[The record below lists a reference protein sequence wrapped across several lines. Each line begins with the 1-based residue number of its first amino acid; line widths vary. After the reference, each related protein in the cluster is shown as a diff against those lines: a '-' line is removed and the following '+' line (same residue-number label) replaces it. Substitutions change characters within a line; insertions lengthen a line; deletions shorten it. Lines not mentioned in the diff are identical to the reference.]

1 MFKNKNYVYINI
13 YTTLKG
19 VSLMTTFSEK
29 EKIQLLADIVELQTE
44 NNNEID
50 VCNYL
55 TDLFDKYDIK
65 SEILKVNEHRAN
77 IVAEIGNG
85 SPILALSGHM
95 DVVDAGNQDNWSY
108 PPFQLTEKDGKLYGR
123 GTTDMKGG
131 LMALVV
137 SLIELKEQNEL
148 PHGTI
153 RLLATAGEEKEQ
165 EGAKLLADK
174 GYLDDVDS
182 LIIAEP
188 TGSGIYYAHKGSMSC
203 KVTATGKAVHS
214 SVPFIGDNAIDTLLE
229 FYNLFKEKYSELKQQ
244 DTKHELDVAPM
255 FKSLIGKEISEEDAN
270 YASGLTAV
278 CSIINGGKQF
288 NSVPDEASLEFN
300 VRPVPEYDNDF
311 IESFFQNIINDVD
324 SNKLSLDIPSNHR
337 PVTSDKNSKLIT
349 TIKDVASSYVE
360 QDEIF
365 VSALVGAT
373 DASSFLGDNKDNVDL
388 AIFGPGNPL
397 MAHQIDEYIEKDMYL
412 KYIDIFKEA
421 SIQYLKENKN
431 DAVSCPIRVLA
442 VFYCEF

>member
-1 MFKNKNYVYINI
+1 
-13 YTTLKG
+13 
-19 VSLMTTFSEK
+19 MTTFSEK

-148 PHGTI
+148 PRGTI

-421 SIQYLKENKN
+421 SIQYLKEK
-431 DAVSCPIRVLA
+431 
-442 VFYCEF
+442 

>member
-1 MFKNKNYVYINI
+1 
-13 YTTLKG
+13 
-19 VSLMTTFSEK
+19 MTTFSEK
-29 EKIQLLADIVELQTE
+29 EKIQLLADIIELQTE
-44 NNNEID
+44 NNNEIE
-50 VCNYL
+50 VCHYL
-55 TDLFDKYDIK
+55 KNLFDKYDINSK
-65 SEILKVNEHRAN
+65 ILKVNEQRAN
-77 IVAEIGNG
+77 IVAEIGSG

-95 DVVDAGNQDNWSY
+95 DVVDAGNQDNWTY

-123 GTTDMKGG
+123 GTTDMKDG
-131 LMALVV
+131 LMALVIT
-137 SLIELKEQNEL
+137 LIELKEQNQL
-148 PHGTI
+148 PQGTI

-174 GYLDDVDS
+174 GYLDDVDG
-182 LIIAEP
+182 LMIAEP

-229 FYNLFKEKYSELKQQ
+229 FYNQFKEKYSELKKN

-270 YASGLTAV
+270 DASGLTAV

-311 IESFFQNIINDVD
+311 VESFFQNIINDVN
-324 SNKLSLDIPSNHR
+324 SNKLSLEIPSNHR

-349 TIKDVASSYVE
+349 TIKDVASSYIE
-360 QDEIF
+360 QGEIF

-421 SIQYLKENKN
+421 SIQYLKEK
-431 DAVSCPIRVLA
+431 
-442 VFYCEF
+442 

>member
-1 MFKNKNYVYINI
+1 
-13 YTTLKG
+13 
-19 VSLMTTFSEK
+19 MTTFSEK

-55 TDLFDKYDIK
+55 KDLFDKYDIK

-95 DVVDAGNQDNWSY
+95 DVVDAGNQDNWTY
-108 PPFQLTEKDGKLYGR
+108 PPFQLTEKAGKLYGR

-131 LMALVV
+131 LMALVIT
-137 SLIELKEQNEL
+137 LIELKEQNQL
-148 PHGTI
+148 PQGTI

-174 GYLDDVDS
+174 GYLDDVDG

-244 DTKHELDVAPM
+244 ETKHELDVAPM

-421 SIQYLKENKN
+421 SIKYLKEK
-431 DAVSCPIRVLA
+431 
-442 VFYCEF
+442 

>member
-1 MFKNKNYVYINI
+1 
-13 YTTLKG
+13 
-19 VSLMTTFSEK
+19 MTTFSEK

-174 GYLDDVDS
+174 GYLDDVDG

-203 KVTATGKAVHS
+203 KATATGKAVHS

-421 SIQYLKENKN
+421 SIQYLKEK
-431 DAVSCPIRVLA
+431 
-442 VFYCEF
+442 

>member
-1 MFKNKNYVYINI
+1 
-13 YTTLKG
+13 
-19 VSLMTTFSEK
+19 MTTFSEK

-397 MAHQIDEYIEKDMYL
+397 MAHQIDEYIEKDMHL

-421 SIQYLKENKN
+421 SIQYLKEK
-431 DAVSCPIRVLA
+431 
-442 VFYCEF
+442 

>member
-1 MFKNKNYVYINI
+1 
-13 YTTLKG
+13 
-19 VSLMTTFSEK
+19 MTTFSEK

-55 TDLFDKYDIK
+55 KDLFDKYDIK

-95 DVVDAGNQDNWSY
+95 DVVDAGNQDNWTY
-108 PPFQLTEKDGKLYGR
+108 PPFQLTEKAGKLYDR
-123 GTTDMKGG
+123 GTTDMKDG
-131 LMALVV
+131 LMALVIT
-137 SLIELKEQNEL
+137 LIELKEQNQL
-148 PHGTI
+148 PQGTI

-174 GYLDDVDS
+174 GYLDDVDG

-349 TIKDVASSYVE
+349 TIKDVASSYV
-360 QDEIF
+360 DKDDIF

-421 SIQYLKENKN
+421 SIKYLKEK
-431 DAVSCPIRVLA
+431 
-442 VFYCEF
+442 

>member
-1 MFKNKNYVYINI
+1 
-13 YTTLKG
+13 
-19 VSLMTTFSEK
+19 MTTFSEK
-29 EKIQLLADIVELQTE
+29 EKIQLLADIIELQTE
-44 NNNEID
+44 NNNEIE
-50 VCNYL
+50 VCHYL
-55 TDLFDKYDIK
+55 KNLFDKYDINSK
-65 SEILKVNEHRAN
+65 ILKVNEQRAN
-77 IVAEIGNG
+77 IVAEIGSG

-95 DVVDAGNQDNWSY
+95 DVVDAGNQDNWTY

-131 LMALVV
+131 LMALVIT
-137 SLIELKEQNEL
+137 LIELKEQNQL
-148 PHGTI
+148 PQGTI

-174 GYLDDVDS
+174 GYLDDVDG
-182 LIIAEP
+182 LMIAEP

-229 FYNLFKEKYSELKQQ
+229 FYNQFKEKYSELKKN
-244 DTKHELDVAPM
+244 DTKHEFDVAPM

-270 YASGLTAV
+270 DASGLTAV

-311 IESFFQNIINDVD
+311 VESFFQNIINDVN
-324 SNKLSLDIPSNHR
+324 SNKLSLEIPSNHR

-349 TIKDVASSYVE
+349 TIKDVASSYIE
-360 QDEIF
+360 QGEIF

-421 SIQYLKENKN
+421 SIQYLKEK
-431 DAVSCPIRVLA
+431 
-442 VFYCEF
+442 

>member
-1 MFKNKNYVYINI
+1 
-13 YTTLKG
+13 
-19 VSLMTTFSEK
+19 MTTFSEK

-55 TDLFDKYDIK
+55 KDLFDKYDIK

-77 IVAEIGNG
+77 FVAEIGSG

-95 DVVDAGNQDNWSY
+95 DVVDAGNQDNWTY
-108 PPFQLTEKDGKLYGR
+108 PPFQLTEKDDKLYGR

-131 LMALVV
+131 LMALVIA
-137 SLIELKEQNEL
+137 LIELKEQNQL
-148 PHGTI
+148 PQGTI

-174 GYLDDVDS
+174 GYLDDVDG
-182 LIIAEP
+182 LMIAEP

-229 FYNLFKEKYSELKQQ
+229 FYNQFKEKYAELKKN
-244 DTKHELDVAPM
+244 DTKQELDVAPM
-255 FKSLIGKEISEEDAN
+255 FKSLIGKDISEEDAN

-311 IESFFQNIINDVD
+311 IESFFQNIINNVD

-349 TIKDVASSYVE
+349 TIKDVASSYV
-360 QDEIF
+360 DKDDIF

-421 SIQYLKENKN
+421 SIQYLKEK
-431 DAVSCPIRVLA
+431 
-442 VFYCEF
+442 

>member
-1 MFKNKNYVYINI
+1 
-13 YTTLKG
+13 
-19 VSLMTTFSEK
+19 MTTFSEK

-174 GYLDDVDS
+174 GYLDDVDG

-244 DTKHELDVAPM
+244 DTIHELDVAPM

-421 SIQYLKENKN
+421 SIQYLKEK
-431 DAVSCPIRVLA
+431 
-442 VFYCEF
+442 

>member
-1 MFKNKNYVYINI
+1 
-13 YTTLKG
+13 
-19 VSLMTTFSEK
+19 MTTFSEK
-29 EKIQLLADIVELQTE
+29 EKIQLLADIVQLQTE

-174 GYLDDVDS
+174 GYLDDVDG

-421 SIQYLKENKN
+421 SIQYLKEK
-431 DAVSCPIRVLA
+431 
-442 VFYCEF
+442 

>member
-1 MFKNKNYVYINI
+1 
-13 YTTLKG
+13 
-19 VSLMTTFSEK
+19 MTTFSEK

-55 TDLFDKYDIK
+55 KDLFDKYDIK

-77 IVAEIGNG
+77 FVAEIGSG

-95 DVVDAGNQDNWSY
+95 DVVDAGNQDNWTY
-108 PPFQLTEKDGKLYGR
+108 PPFQLTEKDDKLYGR

-131 LMALVV
+131 LTALVIA
-137 SLIELKEQNEL
+137 LIELKEQNQL
-148 PHGTI
+148 PQGTI

-174 GYLDDVDS
+174 GYLDDVDG
-182 LIIAEP
+182 LMIAEP

-229 FYNLFKEKYSELKQQ
+229 FYNQFKEKYAELKKN

-255 FKSLIGKEISEEDAN
+255 FKSLIGKDISEEDAN

-311 IESFFQNIINDVD
+311 IESFFQNIINNVD

-349 TIKDVASSYVE
+349 TIKDVASSYV
-360 QDEIF
+360 DKDDIF

-421 SIQYLKENKN
+421 SIQYLKEK
-431 DAVSCPIRVLA
+431 
-442 VFYCEF
+442 

>member
-1 MFKNKNYVYINI
+1 
-13 YTTLKG
+13 
-19 VSLMTTFSEK
+19 MTNFSEK
-29 EKIQLLADIVELQTE
+29 EKIQLLADIIELQTE
-44 NNNEID
+44 NNNEIE
-50 VCNYL
+50 VCHYL
-55 TDLFDKYDIK
+55 KNLFDKYDINSK
-65 SEILKVNEHRAN
+65 ILKVNEQRAN
-77 IVAEIGNG
+77 IVAEIGSG
-85 SPILALSGHM
+85 SPLLALSGHM
-95 DVVDAGNQDNWSY
+95 DVVDAGNQDNWTY

-131 LMALVV
+131 LMALVIT
-137 SLIELKEQNEL
+137 LIELKEQNQL
-148 PHGTI
+148 PQGTI

-174 GYLDDVDS
+174 GYLDDVDG
-182 LIIAEP
+182 LMIAEP

-229 FYNLFKEKYSELKQQ
+229 FYNQFKEKYSELKKN

-270 YASGLTAV
+270 DASGLTAV

-311 IESFFQNIINDVD
+311 VESFFQNIINDVN
-324 SNKLSLDIPSNHR
+324 SNKLSLEIPSNHR

-349 TIKDVASSYVE
+349 TIKDVASSYIE
-360 QDEIF
+360 QGEIF

-421 SIQYLKENKN
+421 SIQYLKEK
-431 DAVSCPIRVLA
+431 
-442 VFYCEF
+442 

>member
-1 MFKNKNYVYINI
+1 
-13 YTTLKG
+13 
-19 VSLMTTFSEK
+19 MTTFSEK

-55 TDLFDKYDIK
+55 KDLFDKYDIK

-95 DVVDAGNQDNWSY
+95 DVVDAGNQDNWTY
-108 PPFQLTEKDGKLYGR
+108 PPFQLTEKAGKLYDR

-131 LMALVV
+131 LMALVIT
-137 SLIELKEQNEL
+137 LIELKEQNQL
-148 PHGTI
+148 PQGTI

-174 GYLDDVDS
+174 GYLDDVDG

-349 TIKDVASSYVE
+349 TIKDVASSYV
-360 QDEIF
+360 DKDDIF

-421 SIQYLKENKN
+421 SIKYLKEK
-431 DAVSCPIRVLA
+431 
-442 VFYCEF
+442 

>member
-1 MFKNKNYVYINI
+1 
-13 YTTLKG
+13 
-19 VSLMTTFSEK
+19 MTTFSEK

-55 TDLFDKYDIK
+55 KDLFDKYDIK

-95 DVVDAGNQDNWSY
+95 DVVDAGNQDNWTY
-108 PPFQLTEKDGKLYGR
+108 PPFQLTEKAGKLYGR

-131 LMALVV
+131 LMALVIT
-137 SLIELKEQNEL
+137 LIELKEQNQL
-148 PHGTI
+148 PQGTI

-174 GYLDDVDS
+174 GYLDDVDG

-288 NSVPDEASLEFN
+288 NSVPVEASLEFN

-421 SIQYLKENKN
+421 SIKYLKEK
-431 DAVSCPIRVLA
+431 
-442 VFYCEF
+442 

>member
-1 MFKNKNYVYINI
+1 
-13 YTTLKG
+13 
-19 VSLMTTFSEK
+19 MTTFSEK

-95 DVVDAGNQDNWSY
+95 DVVDAGNQDNWTY
-108 PPFQLTEKDGKLYGR
+108 PPFQLTEKAGKLYGR

-131 LMALVV
+131 LMALVIT
-137 SLIELKEQNEL
+137 LIELKEQNQL
-148 PHGTI
+148 PQGTI

-174 GYLDDVDS
+174 GYLDDVDG

-311 IESFFQNIINDVD
+311 IESFFQNIINNVD

-349 TIKDVASSYVE
+349 TIKDVASSYV
-360 QDEIF
+360 DKDDIF

-421 SIQYLKENKN
+421 SIKYLKEK
-431 DAVSCPIRVLA
+431 
-442 VFYCEF
+442 

>member
-1 MFKNKNYVYINI
+1 
-13 YTTLKG
+13 
-19 VSLMTTFSEK
+19 MTTFSEK
-29 EKIQLLADIVELQTE
+29 EKIQLLADIIELQTE
-44 NNNEID
+44 NNNEIE
-50 VCNYL
+50 VCHYL
-55 TDLFDKYDIK
+55 KNLFDKYDINSK
-65 SEILKVNEHRAN
+65 ILKVNEQRAN
-77 IVAEIGNG
+77 IVAEIGSG

-95 DVVDAGNQDNWSY
+95 DVVDAGNQDNWTY

-131 LMALVV
+131 LMALVIT
-137 SLIELKEQNEL
+137 LIELKEQNQL
-148 PHGTI
+148 PQGTI

-174 GYLDDVDS
+174 GYLDDVDG
-182 LIIAEP
+182 LMIAEP

-229 FYNLFKEKYSELKQQ
+229 FYNQFKEKYSELKKN

-270 YASGLTAV
+270 DASGLTAV

-311 IESFFQNIINDVD
+311 VESFFQNIINDVNT
-324 SNKLSLDIPSNHR
+324 NKLSLEIPSNHR

-349 TIKDVASSYVE
+349 TIKDVASSYIE
-360 QDEIF
+360 QGEIF

-421 SIQYLKENKN
+421 SIQYLKEK
-431 DAVSCPIRVLA
+431 
-442 VFYCEF
+442 

>member
-1 MFKNKNYVYINI
+1 
-13 YTTLKG
+13 
-19 VSLMTTFSEK
+19 MTTFSEK

-214 SVPFIGDNAIDTLLE
+214 SVPFIGDNANDTLLE

-421 SIQYLKENKN
+421 SIQYLKEK
-431 DAVSCPIRVLA
+431 
-442 VFYCEF
+442 

>member
-1 MFKNKNYVYINI
+1 
-13 YTTLKG
+13 
-19 VSLMTTFSEK
+19 MTTFSEK
-29 EKIQLLADIVELQTE
+29 EKVQLLADIVELQTE

-55 TDLFDKYDIK
+55 KNLFDKYNIK

-77 IVAEIGNG
+77 IVAEIGYG

-95 DVVDAGNQDNWSY
+95 DVVDAGNHDNWSY

-174 GYLDDVDS
+174 GYLDDVDG

-229 FYNLFKEKYSELKQQ
+229 FYNLFKEKYSELKKQ

-288 NSVPDEASLEFN
+288 NSVPDESSLEFN

-311 IESFFQNIINDVD
+311 IEPFFQNIINDVD
-324 SNKLSLDIPSNHR
+324 SQKLSLDIPSNHR

-349 TIKDVASSYVE
+349 TIKDVASSYV
-360 QDEIF
+360 DKDDIF

-421 SIQYLKENKN
+421 SIKYLKEK
-431 DAVSCPIRVLA
+431 
-442 VFYCEF
+442 

>member
-1 MFKNKNYVYINI
+1 
-13 YTTLKG
+13 
-19 VSLMTTFSEK
+19 MTTFSEK

-95 DVVDAGNQDNWSY
+95 DVVDAGNQDNWTY
-108 PPFQLTEKDGKLYGR
+108 PPFQLTEKAGKLYGR

-131 LMALVV
+131 LMALVIT
-137 SLIELKEQNEL
+137 LIELKEQNQL
-148 PHGTI
+148 PQGTI

-174 GYLDDVDS
+174 GYLDDVDG

-229 FYNLFKEKYSELKQQ
+229 FYNQFKEKYSELKKH
-244 DTKHELDVAPM
+244 DTKHELDVALM

-360 QDEIF
+360 QDDIF

-421 SIQYLKENKN
+421 SIQYLKEK
-431 DAVSCPIRVLA
+431 
-442 VFYCEF
+442 

>member
-1 MFKNKNYVYINI
+1 
-13 YTTLKG
+13 
-19 VSLMTTFSEK
+19 MTTFSEK

-55 TDLFDKYDIK
+55 KDLFDKYDIK

-95 DVVDAGNQDNWSY
+95 DVVDAGNQDNWTY
-108 PPFQLTEKDGKLYGR
+108 PPFQLTEKAGKLYGR

-131 LMALVV
+131 LMALVIT
-137 SLIELKEQNEL
+137 LIELKEQNQL
-148 PHGTI
+148 PQGTI

-174 GYLDDVDS
+174 GYLDDVDG

-255 FKSLIGKEISEEDAN
+255 FKSLIGKKISEEDAN

-421 SIQYLKENKN
+421 SIKYLKEK
-431 DAVSCPIRVLA
+431 
-442 VFYCEF
+442 

>member
-1 MFKNKNYVYINI
+1 
-13 YTTLKG
+13 
-19 VSLMTTFSEK
+19 MTTFSEK
-29 EKIQLLADIVELQTE
+29 EKIQLLADIIELQTE
-44 NNNEID
+44 NNNEIE
-50 VCNYL
+50 VCHYL
-55 TDLFDKYDIK
+55 KNLFDKYDINSK
-65 SEILKVNEHRAN
+65 ILKVNEQRAN
-77 IVAEIGNG
+77 IVAEIGSG

-95 DVVDAGNQDNWSY
+95 DIVDAGNQDNWTY

-131 LMALVV
+131 LMALVIT
-137 SLIELKEQNEL
+137 LIELKEQNQL
-148 PHGTI
+148 PQGTI

-174 GYLDDVDS
+174 GYLDDVDG
-182 LIIAEP
+182 LMIAEP

-229 FYNLFKEKYSELKQQ
+229 FYNQFKEKYSELKKN

-270 YASGLTAV
+270 DASGLTAV

-311 IESFFQNIINDVD
+311 VESFFQNIINDVN
-324 SNKLSLDIPSNHR
+324 SNKLSLEIPSNHR

-349 TIKDVASSYVE
+349 TIKDVASSYIE
-360 QDEIF
+360 QGEIF

-421 SIQYLKENKN
+421 SIQYLKEK
-431 DAVSCPIRVLA
+431 
-442 VFYCEF
+442 

>member
-1 MFKNKNYVYINI
+1 
-13 YTTLKG
+13 
-19 VSLMTTFSEK
+19 MTTFSEK

-55 TDLFDKYDIK
+55 KDLFDKYDIK

-95 DVVDAGNQDNWSY
+95 DVVDAGNQDNWTY
-108 PPFQLTEKDGKLYGR
+108 PPFQLTEKAGKLYGR

-131 LMALVV
+131 LMALVIT
-137 SLIELKEQNEL
+137 LIELKEQNQL
-148 PHGTI
+148 PQGTI

-174 GYLDDVDS
+174 GYLDDVDG

-270 YASGLTAV
+270 YASGLTTV

-421 SIQYLKENKN
+421 SIKYLKEK
-431 DAVSCPIRVLA
+431 
-442 VFYCEF
+442 

>member
-1 MFKNKNYVYINI
+1 
-13 YTTLKG
+13 
-19 VSLMTTFSEK
+19 MTTFSEK
-29 EKIQLLADIVELQTE
+29 EKIQLLADIIELQTE
-44 NNNEID
+44 NNNEIE
-50 VCNYL
+50 VCHYL
-55 TDLFDKYDIK
+55 KNLFDKYDINSK
-65 SEILKVNEHRAN
+65 ILKVNEQRAN
-77 IVAEIGNG
+77 IVAEIGSG

-95 DVVDAGNQDNWSY
+95 DVVDAGNQDNWTY

-131 LMALVV
+131 LMTLVIT
-137 SLIELKEQNEL
+137 LIELKEQNQL
-148 PHGTI
+148 PQGTI

-174 GYLDDVDS
+174 GYLDDVDG
-182 LIIAEP
+182 LMIAEP

-229 FYNLFKEKYSELKQQ
+229 FYNQFKEKYSELKKN

-270 YASGLTAV
+270 DASGLTAV

-311 IESFFQNIINDVD
+311 VESFFQNIINDVN
-324 SNKLSLDIPSNHR
+324 SNKLSLEIPSNHR

-349 TIKDVASSYVE
+349 TIKDVASSYIE
-360 QDEIF
+360 QGEIF

-421 SIQYLKENKN
+421 SIQYLKEK
-431 DAVSCPIRVLA
+431 
-442 VFYCEF
+442 

>member
-1 MFKNKNYVYINI
+1 
-13 YTTLKG
+13 
-19 VSLMTTFSEK
+19 MTTFSEK

-95 DVVDAGNQDNWSY
+95 DVVDAGNQDNWTY
-108 PPFQLTEKDGKLYGR
+108 PPFQLTEKAGKLYGR

-131 LMALVV
+131 LMALVIT
-137 SLIELKEQNEL
+137 LIELKEQNQL
-148 PHGTI
+148 PQGTI

-174 GYLDDVDS
+174 GYLDDVDG

-311 IESFFQNIINDVD
+311 IESFFQNIINNVD

-360 QDEIF
+360 KDDIF

-373 DASSFLGDNKDNVDL
+373 NASSFLGDNKDNVDL

-421 SIQYLKENKN
+421 SIKYLKEK
-431 DAVSCPIRVLA
+431 
-442 VFYCEF
+442 

>member
-1 MFKNKNYVYINI
+1 
-13 YTTLKG
+13 
-19 VSLMTTFSEK
+19 MTTFSEN

-421 SIQYLKENKN
+421 SIQYLKEK
-431 DAVSCPIRVLA
+431 
-442 VFYCEF
+442 

>member
-1 MFKNKNYVYINI
+1 
-13 YTTLKG
+13 
-19 VSLMTTFSEK
+19 MTTFSEK

-55 TDLFDKYDIK
+55 KDLFDKYDIK

-95 DVVDAGNQDNWSY
+95 DVVDAGNQDNWTY
-108 PPFQLTEKDGKLYGR
+108 PPFQLTEKAGKLYGR

-131 LMALVV
+131 LMALVIT
-137 SLIELKEQNEL
+137 LIELKEQNQL
-148 PHGTI
+148 PQGTI

-174 GYLDDVDS
+174 GYLDDVDG

-365 VSALVGAT
+365 ISALVGAT

-421 SIQYLKENKN
+421 SIKYLKEK
-431 DAVSCPIRVLA
+431 
-442 VFYCEF
+442 

>member
-1 MFKNKNYVYINI
+1 MKRK
-13 YTTLKG
+13 
-19 VSLMTTFSEK
+19 
-29 EKIQLLADIVELQTE
+29 KIQLLADIIELQTE
-44 NNNEID
+44 NNNEIE
-50 VCNYL
+50 VCHYL
-55 TDLFDKYDIK
+55 KNLFDKYDINSK
-65 SEILKVNEHRAN
+65 ILKVNEQRAN
-77 IVAEIGNG
+77 IVAEIGSG

-95 DVVDAGNQDNWSY
+95 DVVDAGNQDNWTY

-131 LMALVV
+131 LMALVIT
-137 SLIELKEQNEL
+137 LIELKEQNQL
-148 PHGTI
+148 PQGTI

-174 GYLDDVDS
+174 GYLDDVDG
-182 LIIAEP
+182 LMIAEP

-229 FYNLFKEKYSELKQQ
+229 FYNQFKEKYSELKKN

-270 YASGLTAV
+270 DASGLTAV

-311 IESFFQNIINDVD
+311 VESFFQNIINDVN
-324 SNKLSLDIPSNHR
+324 SNKLSLEIPSNHR

-349 TIKDVASSYVE
+349 TIKDVASSYIE
-360 QDEIF
+360 QGEIF

-421 SIQYLKENKN
+421 SIQYLKEK
-431 DAVSCPIRVLA
+431 
-442 VFYCEF
+442 

>member
-1 MFKNKNYVYINI
+1 
-13 YTTLKG
+13 
-19 VSLMTTFSEK
+19 MTTFSEK

-55 TDLFDKYDIK
+55 KDLFDKYDIK

-95 DVVDAGNQDNWSY
+95 DVVDAGNQDNWTY

-131 LMALVV
+131 LMALVIT
-137 SLIELKEQNEL
+137 LIELKEQNQL
-148 PHGTI
+148 PQGTI

-174 GYLDDVDS
+174 GYLDDVDG

-229 FYNLFKEKYSELKQQ
+229 FYNQFKEKYSELKKH
-244 DTKHELDVAPM
+244 DTKYELDVAPM

-311 IESFFQNIINDVD
+311 IESFFQNIINNVD

-349 TIKDVASSYVE
+349 TIKDVAFSYV
-360 QDEIF
+360 DKDNIF

-421 SIQYLKENKN
+421 SIQYLKEK
-431 DAVSCPIRVLA
+431 
-442 VFYCEF
+442 

>member
-421 SIQYLKENKN
+421 SIQYLKEK
-431 DAVSCPIRVLA
+431 
-442 VFYCEF
+442 

>member
-1 MFKNKNYVYINI
+1 
-13 YTTLKG
+13 
-19 VSLMTTFSEK
+19 MTTFSEK
-29 EKIQLLADIVELQTE
+29 VKIQLLADIIELQTE
-44 NNNEID
+44 NNNEIE
-50 VCNYL
+50 VCHYL
-55 TDLFDKYDIK
+55 KNLFDKYDINSK
-65 SEILKVNEHRAN
+65 ILKVNEQRAN
-77 IVAEIGNG
+77 IVAEIGSG

-95 DVVDAGNQDNWSY
+95 DVVDAGNQDNWTY

-131 LMALVV
+131 LMALVIT
-137 SLIELKEQNEL
+137 LIELKEQNQL
-148 PHGTI
+148 PQGTI

-174 GYLDDVDS
+174 GYLDDVDG
-182 LIIAEP
+182 LMIAEP

-229 FYNLFKEKYSELKQQ
+229 FYNQFKEKYSELKKN

-270 YASGLTAV
+270 DASGLTAV

-311 IESFFQNIINDVD
+311 VESFFQNIINDVN
-324 SNKLSLDIPSNHR
+324 SNKLSLEIPSNHR

-349 TIKDVASSYVE
+349 TIKDVASSYIE
-360 QDEIF
+360 QGEIF

-421 SIQYLKENKN
+421 SIQYLKEK
-431 DAVSCPIRVLA
+431 
-442 VFYCEF
+442 

>member
-1 MFKNKNYVYINI
+1 
-13 YTTLKG
+13 
-19 VSLMTTFSEK
+19 MTTFSEK

-55 TDLFDKYDIK
+55 KDLFDKYDIK

-95 DVVDAGNQDNWSY
+95 DVVDAGNQDNWTY
-108 PPFQLTEKDGKLYGR
+108 PPFQLTEKAGKLYGR

-131 LMALVV
+131 LMALVIT
-137 SLIELKEQNEL
+137 LIELKEQNQL
-148 PHGTI
+148 PQGTI

-174 GYLDDVDS
+174 GYLDDVDG

-278 CSIINGGKQF
+278 CSIINGSKQF

-349 TIKDVASSYVE
+349 TIKDVASSYV
-360 QDEIF
+360 DKDDIF

-421 SIQYLKENKN
+421 SIKYLKEK
-431 DAVSCPIRVLA
+431 
-442 VFYCEF
+442 

>member
-1 MFKNKNYVYINI
+1 
-13 YTTLKG
+13 
-19 VSLMTTFSEK
+19 MTTFSEK

-324 SNKLSLDIPSNHR
+324 SNKISLDIPSNHR

-421 SIQYLKENKN
+421 SIQYLKEK
-431 DAVSCPIRVLA
+431 
-442 VFYCEF
+442 

>member
-1 MFKNKNYVYINI
+1 
-13 YTTLKG
+13 
-19 VSLMTTFSEK
+19 MTTFSEK

-55 TDLFDKYDIK
+55 KDLFDKYDIK

-95 DVVDAGNQDNWSY
+95 DVVDAGNQDNWTY
-108 PPFQLTEKDGKLYGR
+108 PPFQLTEKAGKLYGR

-131 LMALVV
+131 LMALVIT
-137 SLIELKEQNEL
+137 LIELKEQNQL
-148 PHGTI
+148 PQGTI

-174 GYLDDVDS
+174 GYLDDVDG

-300 VRPVPEYDNDF
+300 VRPVPEYDNDS

-421 SIQYLKENKN
+421 SIKYLKEK
-431 DAVSCPIRVLA
+431 
-442 VFYCEF
+442 

>member
-174 GYLDDVDS
+174 GYLDDVDG

-278 CSIINGGKQF
+278 CSTINGGKQF

-421 SIQYLKENKN
+421 SIQYLKEK
-431 DAVSCPIRVLA
+431 
-442 VFYCEF
+442 

>member
-1 MFKNKNYVYINI
+1 
-13 YTTLKG
+13 
-19 VSLMTTFSEK
+19 MTTFSEK

-55 TDLFDKYDIK
+55 KDLFDKYDIK

-77 IVAEIGNG
+77 FVAEIGSG

-95 DVVDAGNQDNWSY
+95 DVVDAGNQDNWTY
-108 PPFQLTEKDGKLYGR
+108 PPFQLTEKDDKLYGR

-131 LMALVV
+131 LMALVIA
-137 SLIELKEQNEL
+137 LIELKEQNQL
-148 PHGTI
+148 PQGTI

-174 GYLDDVDS
+174 GYLDDVDG
-182 LIIAEP
+182 LMIAEP

-229 FYNLFKEKYSELKQQ
+229 FYNQFKEKYAELKKN
-244 DTKHELDVAPM
+244 DTKHELDVSPM
-255 FKSLIGKEISEEDAN
+255 FKSLIGKDISEEDAN

-311 IESFFQNIINDVD
+311 IESFFQNIINNVD

-349 TIKDVASSYVE
+349 TIKDVASSYV
-360 QDEIF
+360 DKDDIF

-421 SIQYLKENKN
+421 SIQYLKEK
-431 DAVSCPIRVLA
+431 
-442 VFYCEF
+442 